1 MKKVGIGR
9 PSTYVSTIQTLNR
22 RKYVENNSGSLI
34 PTDSGRTMWLEV
46 VPFFNEQESRG
57 LFNTDFTAKMES
69 NLDTIEDSSQSA
81 PKIWHDFVEK
91 FVIINENAKT
101 KKRSTPT
108 KRQIELLNN
117 LMKNMNENE
126 LANYL
131 KGKKPNELTGDEM
144 RETLDLIIKEG
155 GDFPA
160 SEKQMNL
167 IIKLSDQLSYKLE
180 DICKIVSIDD
190 INDLT
195 GGKDGTASKVIDQL
209 INESQLLPA
218 TESQVKLINKIATR
232 EELPLSDILSIANI
246 VSIEELTKKDASK
259 IIDTVMKKNKKS
271 RKK

>member
-1 MKKVGIGR
+1 MYKR
-9 PSTYVSTIQTLNR
+9 Q
-22 RKYVENNSGSLI
+22 
-34 PTDSGRTMWLEV
+34 
-46 VPFFNEQESRG
+46 
-57 LFNTDFTAKMES
+57 
-69 NLDTIEDSSQSA
+69 A

-101 KKRSTPT
+101 KKRSTPS

-126 LANYL
+126 LSNYL

-167 IIKLSDQLSYKLE
+167 IIKLSDQLGYKLE

-232 EELPLSDILSIANI
+232 EELPLSDILSIADI